1 MISWLIWFVAAW
13 VGGTAAILGSLM
25 AIGSLVLLVVPNQS
39 GAWQNQLKLLGF
51 SVGMAIVGFAFL
63 FVFSGSPINMGF

>member
-1 MISWLIWFVAAW
+1 MVSLFVWFAAAW

-25 AIGSLVLLVVPNQS
+25 AIGTLILWCVPNQS

-51 SVGMAIVGFAFL
+51 SVGLTIVGFALL
-63 FVFSGSPINMGF
+63 FIFSGSPANIKF